1 MRLKL
6 KIFGSILIMI
16 VLGLVGFVATIIAS
30 LTRNAEFYTLFI
42 PIAIIGLI
50 VIIILAIHGKLR
62 NKLPKASTLVFISL
76 CVVSVVA
83 YEGYQA
89 YVKTLEVVSNQ
100 DTDLSEYRP
109 FVEGTKAISLDK
121 PSTLKIEDN
130 LPLLDGAT
138 ALYPVY
144 SSFVQAVYPK
154 KDYPLEDSEVV
165 SSQTSHAFDRLL
177 KGEVDMIFIA
187 HPSENQMRAAEQQG
201 VKLNLTPIG
210 REAFVFFV
218 HSENPVD
225 QLTIEQIQ
233 DIYSGKV
240 INWSEV
246 GGKDEE
252 IRAFQRPEGSGSQSA
267 LINVMDGVPLM
278 DPPSDDIVSAMGG
291 IIQETTSYQNRTNA
305 IGFSFRHFSQNMV
318 KSGKLKNIAVEGVLP
333 TKENIQNET
342 YPFVDPFYA
351 ITANSDTP
359 HIEAFINWM
368 LSEQGQD
375 LVERTGYV
383 PIEYND
389 H

>member
-1 MRLKL
+1 MRGKV
-6 KIFGSILIMI
+6 KIFGSILIII
-16 VLGLVGFVATIIAS
+16 VLGFVGFVATIIAS
-30 LTRNAEFYTLFI
+30 LTRDAEFYTLFI
-42 PIAIIGLI
+42 PIVIIGLI
-50 VIIILAIHGKLR
+50 IISILAIHGKLR
-62 NKLPKASTLVFISL
+62 NKLLKTSTLVFISL

-109 FVEGTKAISLDK
+109 FVEGTKAISLDQ
-121 PSTLKIEDN
+121 PSTFKIQDN

-144 SSFVQAVYPK
+144 SSFVQAVYPE
-154 KDYPLEDSEVV
+154 KDYPLEGSEVV
-165 SSQTSHAFDRLL
+165 SSQTSYAFDRLL
-177 KGEVDMIFIA
+177 RGEVDIIFIA
-187 HPSENQMRAAEQQG
+187 HPSENQMREAEQQD
-201 VKLNLTPIG
+201 VELHLTPIG

-218 HSENPVD
+218 HSKNPVD

-233 DIYSGKV
+233 GIYSGKV

-267 LINVMDGVPLM
+267 LINVMDGVSLM
-278 DPPSDDIVSAMGG
+278 DPPSKDIVSAMGG

-318 KSGKLKNIAVEGVLP
+318 KNGKLKNIAVEGVLP
-333 TKENIQNET
+333 TKETIQNET

-351 ITANSDTP
+351 ITADSDNP

-383 PIEYND
+383 PIK
-389 H
+389 